1 MFSRADNIDRS
12 VSRRGEFVGASPVH
26 AACIGDDT
34 TEERP
39 VTMTALTAP
48 ALIEEIIQ
56 RYDAKV
62 EPFTEFNVGGE
73 LNEARRALIDATE
86 LENLGAWSEVCWPS
100 V

>member
-1 MFSRADNIDRS
+1 
-12 VSRRGEFVGASPVH
+12 
-26 AACIGDDT
+26 
-34 TEERP
+34 
-39 VTMTALTAP
+39 MTALTVP

-86 LENLGAWSEVCWPS
+86 LENLGAWSEVLAFGLATGATKTLGIVTSGRWGPAPM
-100 V
+100 VPAR